1 MKVIE
6 YGNFG
11 IIEEMFKAQKQK
23 INKLRLPGW
32 STPITIFDF
41 TDSQSKGNIASAA
54 AAKAGIRPLRLQKNE
69 GNNGCSS

>member
-6 YGNFG
+6 YENSG

-23 INKLRLPGW
+23 INKLRIPGRN
-32 STPITIFDF
+32 TPLTIFDF
-41 TDSQSKGNIASAA
+41 ADSQGKENIANAA

-69 GNNGCSS
+69 GNSRCSS